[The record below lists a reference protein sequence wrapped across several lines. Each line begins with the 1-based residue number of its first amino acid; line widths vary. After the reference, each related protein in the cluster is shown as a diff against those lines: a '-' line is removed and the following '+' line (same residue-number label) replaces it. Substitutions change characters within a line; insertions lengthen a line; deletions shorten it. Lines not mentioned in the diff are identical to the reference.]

1 MANTTNIIPNK
12 LTMYQRVE
20 GGVWHYRIRLKT
32 GEWYRLSSRETD
44 FDAAKEIANRTYY
57 TADYKEKNRLPQT
70 TRKFKNVAKYALTR
84 LEDELD
90 GGGGK
95 VVYKDYIRT
104 INNYLIPFFGKYDI
118 ANITIKLLSEYAD
131 WRDVQ
136 ISLQKNRRKTTQI
149 KKFRVSQSTINTHN
163 SALNRVFDE
172 AMLHG
177 WITESIRPT
186 LLNKGIKSESRGAFS
201 EKEYKAIYTKLRTW
215 WQEGYRQETRE
226 LRKVLREYV
235 LFLGNTGIRHGTE
248 SIKLKWNNLEH
259 YIDENKDKYLLIN
272 VDGKR
277 GKREAVA
284 RTATTDYLMRLQA
297 MNPDIAHMDF
307 DTLIEKRVDDYIFKT
322 ESGKVVTADAL
333 RGSFKQL
340 LKTLDLVYGA
350 DGKSRSLYSLRHM
363 YATFALKAGRDIH
376 KLALQMGTSVAML
389 EKFYSKVS
397 PRMNAA
403 EHAGIKNRRFE

>member
-1 MANTTNIIPNK
+1 
-12 LTMYQRVE
+12 E
-20 GGVWHYRIRLKT
+20 GGVWHYRIKLKT

-44 FDAAKEIANRTYY
+44 FEAAKEIANRTYY

-70 TRKFKNVAKYALTR
+70 TRRFKNVAKYALTR
-84 LEDELD
+84 LEDELES
-90 GGGGK
+90 GGGK

-118 ANITIKLLSEYAD
+118 ANITIKLLNEYAD

-215 WQEGYRQETRE
+215 WKEGHRLETRE

-248 SIKLKWNNLEH
+248 SITLKWNNLEH

-297 MNPDIAHMDF
+297 MNPDIAHMVVIDREASRRLYLQNRVRQGSHSRCVERQLQATTK
-307 DTLIEKRVDDYIFKT
+307 DT
-322 ESGKVVTADAL
+322 
-333 RGSFKQL
+333 
-340 LKTLDLVYGA
+340 
-350 DGKSRSLYSLRHM
+350 
-363 YATFALKAGRDIH
+363 
-376 KLALQMGTSVAML
+376 
-389 EKFYSKVS
+389 
-397 PRMNAA
+397 
-403 EHAGIKNRRFE
+403 

>member
-20 GGVWHYRIRLKT
+20 GGVWHYRIKLKT

-84 LEDELD
+84 LEDELE

-215 WQEGYRQETRE
+215 WQEGHRQETRE

-248 SIKLKWNNLEH
+248 SITLKWNNLEH

-272 VDGKR
+272 KDIQKYLESNAERLVTLKSPLIYSQRTGGHFSSQTLQILFKTLYSNCGINASSHSGRRKFITDLSEKGVSVR
-277 GKREAVA
+277 VIQELA
-284 RTATTDYLMRLQA
+284 RHRDLATTQRYIDVS
-297 MNPDIAHMDF
+297 
-307 DTLIEKRVDDYIFKT
+307 VDK
-322 ESGKVVTADAL
+322 L
-333 RGSFKQL
+333 RNAVN
-340 LKTLDLVYGA
+340 LVG
-350 DGKSRSLYSLRHM
+350 L
-363 YATFALKAGRDIH
+363 
-376 KLALQMGTSVAML
+376 
-389 EKFYSKVS
+389 
-397 PRMNAA
+397 
-403 EHAGIKNRRFE
+403 

>member
-1 MANTTNIIPNK
+1 MCIDRA
-12 LTMYQRVE
+12 LTDSE
-20 GGVWHYRIRLKT
+20 LLD
-32 GEWYRLSSRETD
+32 LSSL
-44 FDAAKEIANRTYY
+44 A
-57 TADYKEKNRLPQT
+57 
-70 TRKFKNVAKYALTR
+70 
-84 LEDELD
+84 
-90 GGGGK
+90 
-95 VVYKDYIRT
+95 
-104 INNYLIPFFGKYDI
+104 
-118 ANITIKLLSEYAD
+118 SEYAD

-136 ISLQKNRRKTTQI
+136 ISLQKNRRKTAQI

-215 WQEGYRQETRE
+215 WQEGHRLETRE

-248 SIKLKWNNLEH
+248 SITLKWNNLEH
-259 YIDENKDKYLLIN
+259 YIDEDKDKYLLIN

-297 MNPDIAHMDF
+297 MNPDIANMDF

-322 ESGKVVTADAL
+322 ESGKTVTADAL

-350 DGKSRSLYSLRHM
+350 DSKSRSLYSLRHM

-403 EHAGIKNRRFE
+403 EHAGVKKRD

>member
-1 MANTTNIIPNK
+1 
-12 LTMYQRVE
+12 
-20 GGVWHYRIRLKT
+20 
-32 GEWYRLSSRETD
+32 
-44 FDAAKEIANRTYY
+44 
-57 TADYKEKNRLPQT
+57 
-70 TRKFKNVAKYALTR
+70 
-84 LEDELD
+84 
-90 GGGGK
+90 
-95 VVYKDYIRT
+95 
-104 INNYLIPFFGKYDI
+104 
-118 ANITIKLLSEYAD
+118 
-131 WRDVQ
+131 
-136 ISLQKNRRKTTQI
+136 
-149 KKFRVSQSTINTHN
+149 
-163 SALNRVFDE
+163 
-172 AMLHG
+172 MLHG

-215 WQEGYRQETRE
+215 WQEGHRKETRE

-248 SIKLKWNNLEH
+248 SITLKWNNLEH

-297 MNPDIAHMDF
+297 MNPAIAELDF

-403 EHAGIKNRRFE
+403 EHAGKVVMEK